1 MVAGDLYIGLMSG
14 TSLDGVDAVLL
25 QINEGKHQV
34 LDASFTPFPP
44 TLRQQLL
51 DLHQIGRNEL
61 DRAAIAGNALARIY
75 ADTVHQLLGSA
86 GTPPND
92 IRAIGCHGQ
101 TIRHRPEN
109 GYTLQIGNPSLLA
122 ELTGICTVSDFRSR
136 DIAAGGQG
144 APLAPAFHQAVFA
157 STEERRCIINIG
169 GMANITQLHG
179 EPIIGFD
186 SGPGN
191 VLLDSWIQLHKGL
204 AFDKNG
210 AWAASGKALPGMLKA
225 MLSDNYF
232 SLAPPKSTGREQF
245 DQHWLE
251 TFLTGSEKPEDVQAT
266 LAELTAR
273 SICSSLPT
281 DTQALY
287 VCGGGAMNTYLMQRL
302 EAISGKTTLTTEALG
317 VSPQWLE
324 AIAFAWLAKQCIEGR
339 HGNIASVTGA
349 IGERVLGAIYQ
360 A

>member
-1 MVAGDLYIGLMSG
+1 MSSYYIGLMSG
-14 TSLDGVDAVLL
+14 TSMDA
-25 QINEGKHQV
+25 I
-34 LDASFTPFPP
+34 DAALVRIDHDI
-44 TLRQQLL
+44 TLIATHSLAIPSDIRQQSRALNHNANN
-51 DLHQIGRNEL
+51 DLEKCLIL
-61 DRAAIAGNALARIY
+61 DRQWGHLFAQTVTGILDKSSIAPAM
-75 ADTVHQLLGSA
+75 
-86 GTPPND
+86 
-92 IRAIGCHGQ
+92 IRAIGSHGQ
-101 TIRHRPEN
+101 TVRHAPN
-109 GYTLQIGNPSLLA
+109 KAHAYTLQIGDPNTIA
-122 ELTGICTVSDFRSR
+122 EHCGIDVVADFRRR

-144 APLAPAFHQAVFA
+144 APLAPAFHRAVF
-157 STEERRCIINIG
+157 SSSEERRSIINIG

>member
-1 MVAGDLYIGLMSG
+1 MASYYIGLMSG
-14 TSLDGVDAVLL
+14 TSMDA
-25 QINEGKHQV
+25 I
-34 LDASFTPFPP
+34 DAAIV
-44 TLRQQLL
+44 
-51 DLHQIGRNEL
+51 QIGDTIQLIDSYSLAIPQDIQQKTRALNHSAANDLQSSLIL
-61 DRAAIAGNALARIY
+61 DRQWGQLFAQTVINTLQHSGIEAAM
-75 ADTVHQLLGSA
+75 V
-86 GTPPND
+86 
-92 IRAIGCHGQ
+92 RAIGSHGQ
-101 TIRHRPEN
+101 TVRHAPN
-109 GYTLQIGNPSLLA
+109 APYAYTLQIGDPNTIA
-122 ELTGICTVSDFRSR
+122 ELCGIDVVADFRRR

-179 EPIIGFD
+179 DPIIGFD

-210 AWAASGKALPGMLKA
+210 AWAASGKVLPGMLKA